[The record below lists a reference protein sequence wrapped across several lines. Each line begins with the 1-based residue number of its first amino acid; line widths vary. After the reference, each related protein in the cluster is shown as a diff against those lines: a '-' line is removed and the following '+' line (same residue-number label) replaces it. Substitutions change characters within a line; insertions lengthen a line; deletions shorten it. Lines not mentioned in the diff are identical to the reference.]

1 MTLSRTIRV
10 KEATKTAL
18 AMMLV
23 YGIALNSG
31 WMNPYWAAVAVAM
44 ISLSTEGQSIH
55 KGLLRIAGT
64 IPGCLSALI
73 IMSLAQQSRW
83 LFITLVAAWVF
94 FTTYLKIVDK
104 KRSYMWFVAGFV
116 CLIIV
121 LSGPSS
127 SENIFQ
133 HAVYRGLE
141 TVMGVVVYTMISVFL
156 WPQNNAGAIKKASLN
171 LAATQWRLISG
182 GRAVMSGKAHL
193 GDFAKLRTQEFQQLD
208 QLSQALLA
216 EGSENYEVYE
226 LRHMWA
232 RFHSLSNSL
241 KETIDRWGSG
251 ISQLSAVDV
260 ETVIPDL
267 PAFYDELEVRFDHIR
282 QILNGVNS
290 SYEMKSVLMPVD
302 LKAVKRLSAFDRA
315 ALAMA
320 KKDLESIEVLTRSL
334 LECVQ
339 VLTGNS
345 FNSAKAW
352 SISARTP
359 ARKGFTLPVIDPDH
373 VRGAAFVAIVVFC
386 GFLVWILFNP
396 PGHASWFELPGIMA
410 MAVAATQQLKV
421 TIMAKPIFLASV
433 LCLIAYVFIMPR
445 LASFY
450 GLGSLIFVLVFI
462 NCYLFTGMAR
472 LAGMVAIFT
481 QIAVQNQ
488 QTYNFAAM
496 VNSLI
501 FTIGA
506 FFFVFGMSYLLS
518 SSRPEKKLMK
528 LSRRYFQSAEY
539 LVRSVSAPVIKE
551 SGWWLQWRH
560 AFHRYQIKTIP
571 GKIIDWGRAIDQ
583 TLFPA
588 NSPQQTKALVT
599 CLQVLSIRV
608 EALLQS
614 AEDTRTHVL
623 IRKTADELKPWLA
636 KIEAT
641 FAVWATHPE
650 SGAGSMEDLQSQL
663 ETALNGLEGR
673 IDSILEQVDESSAI
687 EVDGE
692 SFYRLLGGLRGI
704 TEASVTFAGVSG
716 GIDWRQWG
724 EEKFS

>member
-1 MTLSRTIRV
+1 VTLSRTIRV

-44 ISLSTEGQSIH
+44 ISLATEGQSIH

-83 LFITLVAAWVF
+83 LFIALVAAWVF

-104 KRSYMWFVAGFV
+104 KHSYMWFVAGFV

-127 SENIFQ
+127 SENIFE
-133 HAVYRGLE
+133 HAVYRSLE

-156 WPQNNAGAIKKASLN
+156 WPRNNAGVIKKISLE
-171 LAATQWRLISG
+171 LTATQWQLISG
-182 GRAVMSGKAHL
+182 GRAVMSGKARL
-193 GDFAKLRTQEFQQLD
+193 ADFGKLRTQEFQQLD

-251 ISQLSAVDV
+251 LSQLSAVDV
-260 ETVIPDL
+260 ETIVPDL
-267 PAFYDELEVRFDHIR
+267 PAFYDELEGRFDHI
-282 QILNGVNS
+282 QMFLNGDNS
-290 SYEMKSVLMPVD
+290 NYEMQSVLMPVD
-302 LKAVKRLSAFDRA
+302 LAAVKRLSVFDRA

-334 LECVQ
+334 LDCVKM
-339 VLTGNS
+339 LTGNS
-345 FNSAKAW
+345 IDSAKALP
-352 SISARTP
+352 ISARTP
-359 ARKGFTLPVIDPDH
+359 ARKGFTLLVIDPDH
-373 VRGAAFVAIVVFC
+373 ARGAAFAAIVVFC

-396 PGHASWFELPGIMA
+396 PGHASWFELSGIMA

-421 TIMAKPIFLASV
+421 TIMAKPIFVASV

-450 GLGSLIFVLVFI
+450 GLGSLIFALVFI
-462 NCYLFTGMAR
+462 NCFLFTGMAR

-481 QIAVQNQ
+481 EIAVQNQ
-488 QTYNFAAM
+488 QSYNFAAM
-496 VNSLI
+496 ANSLV
-501 FTIGA
+501 FTVSV

-539 LVRSVSAPVIKE
+539 LVRSVRS
-551 SGWWLQWRH
+551 
-560 AFHRYQIKTIP
+560 QIKTIP
-571 GKIIDWGRAIDQ
+571 GKITDWGKAIDQ

-673 IDSILEQVDESSAI
+673 IDSILERVDESSTI